1 MYMAVNELA
10 GKRLLVIRS
19 SRDQDEFLNMSKAAG
34 IDVKHVPIIDI
45 NPISNDARVR
55 QKIESLNEF
64 DYAIFVSVHAG
75 KIALELLDESW
86 PKPPEALRVFTIGR
100 QTAALLRPYISSV
113 RYPESNADTEGLLE
127 LPEFQNPKN
136 KNVIIFRG
144 GHGRETLRDE
154 LISRGARVE
163 YCDLYQ
169 RVVNQQ
175 QVEKA
180 WEQLHN
186 IDYLVAHSGELMR
199 AMGPVA
205 KITRFIRDNKFS
217 VIVPSQRVAEIAH
230 QLGYSSIIVSDNALP
245 ESMYEALQK
254 GI

>member
-1 MYMAVNELA
+1 M
-10 GKRLLVIRS
+10 
-19 SRDQDEFLNMSKAAG
+19 
-34 IDVKHVPIIDI
+34 
-45 NPISNDARVR
+45 
-55 QKIESLNEF
+55 
-64 DYAIFVSVHAG
+64 
-75 KIALELLDESW
+75 
-86 PKPPEALRVFTIGR
+86 
-100 QTAALLRPYISSV
+100 
-113 RYPESNADTEGLLE
+113 E